1 MGMRKKV
8 NPYRDRKIF
17 AKTANRTRKSNV
29 QPGAMRGGL
38 VR

>member
-1 MGMRKKV
+1 MRTKVNRKKDA
-8 NPYRDRKIF
+8 RIF

-29 QPGAMRGGL
+29 TPGAMRGGL